1 MDGRDISA
9 GSVGTAKAIEN
20 AVKIATQIM
29 EGTDHVMIV
38 SDRITKLFDNTVE
51 EYPHDVNEKTVNKY
65 NSLIKNFRIKWKK
78 NRKLMMLSSM
88 ASQEK
93 IINIILL

>member
-1 MDGRDISA
+1 
-9 GSVGTAKAIEN
+9 
-20 AVKIATQIM
+20 
-29 EGTDHVMIV
+29 
-38 SDRITKLFDNTVE
+38 
-51 EYPHDVNEKTVNKY
+51 VNKY